1 MLTGNK
7 ELLNKLGAL
16 EKQIEVV
23 KKEIQKRIDNQL
35 SDDDGYVIVYL
46 KEIGQYM
53 IMDKDF
59 SYSKEGE

>member
-35 SDDDGYVIVYL
+35 PDDDGYVIVYL

>member
-35 SDDDGYVIVYL
+35 PDDDG
-46 KEIGQYM
+46 
-53 IMDKDF
+53 
-59 SYSKEGE
+59 